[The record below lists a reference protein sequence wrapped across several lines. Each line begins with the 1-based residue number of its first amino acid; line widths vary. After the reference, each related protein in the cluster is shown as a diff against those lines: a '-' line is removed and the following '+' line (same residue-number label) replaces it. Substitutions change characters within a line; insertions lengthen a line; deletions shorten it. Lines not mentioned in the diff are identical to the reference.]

1 MRQHGGL
8 RLQRALCVLVLLLSP
23 LATAATAVIYPRPE
37 ADSDQRGQYH
47 VRLLEMALDRANSEF
62 RVQRS
67 AVRMQQG
74 RALLMLGQNKGIDI
88 VCFMTSAERE
98 ASFLPIRIPVD
109 KGLIGWRLLLISKAK
124 ARQPD
129 GWTTIDQLKR
139 LRAGQGSDWPDT
151 DILRSNGFLVHG
163 TSNYEGL
170 FSMLSQGR
178 IDYFPRSV
186 NEVWNEA
193 DAHAD
198 QLEVEP
204 SLVLR
209 YPSASYFFVR
219 KGNDKLAADVTAGL
233 EKMIAD
239 GSFDKLFYEYYGDIL
254 KRSGLKDRRVIELRN
269 PLLPDGIPAGRQHL
283 MYRE

>member
-1 MRQHGGL
+1 
-8 RLQRALCVLVLLLSP
+8 
-23 LATAATAVIYPRPE
+23 
-37 ADSDQRGQYH
+37 
-47 VRLLEMALDRANSEF
+47 
-62 RVQRS
+62 
-67 AVRMQQG
+67 
-74 RALLMLGQNKGIDI
+74 MLGQNKGIDI

-98 ASFLPIRIPVD
+98 AAFLPIRIPVD
-109 KGLIGWRLLLISKAK
+109 KGLIGWRLLLISKVK
-124 ARQPD
+124 ARYAE
-129 GWTTIDQLKR
+129 GWTNIEQLKR

-151 DILRSNGFLVHG
+151 EILRSNGFLVHG

-193 DAHAD
+193 DAHSD

-204 SLVLR
+204 SVVLR

-219 KGNDKLAADVTAGL
+219 KGNDKLAVDVTAGL

-254 KRSGLKDRRVIELRN
+254 KRSSLKDRRVIELRN
-269 PLLPDGIPAGRQHL
+269 PLLPDGVPAGRQHL
-283 MYRE
+283 MHRE